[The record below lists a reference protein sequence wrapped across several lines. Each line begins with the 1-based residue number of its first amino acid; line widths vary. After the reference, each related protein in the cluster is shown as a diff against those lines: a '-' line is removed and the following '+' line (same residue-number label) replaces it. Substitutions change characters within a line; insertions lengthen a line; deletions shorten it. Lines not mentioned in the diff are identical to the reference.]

1 MLDAVT
7 ATAGKM
13 AGAAVF
19 ACRAAD
25 ALGDLVPFR
34 REVFFIVALE
44 YGGLFSWVACTGRKF
59 FVCSSLF
66 VTDQA
71 IYFALV
77 GEVEV
82 LAFPSI
88 ACVTRC
94 ATSLVAFY
102 VHSEVI
108 DRQTPFS
115 KLGAFLR
122 IGIHPGPVDGLVKLE
137 RGLVVAGQAG
147 LGNFRPGCKFLFQ
160 DFVL

>member
-1 MLDAVT
+1 MFDPVT

-13 AGAAVF
+13 ASTTIL
-19 ACRAAD
+19 ACRPAD

-44 YGGLFSWVACTGRKF
+44 DCGLFNRVACPGRKF

-77 GEVEV
+77 GEIEV

-108 DRQTPFS
+108 DRQTAFP
-115 KLGAFLR
+115 KLGTFFCT
-122 IGIHPGPVDGLVKLE
+122 GIHPRPVDGLVKLE
-137 RGLVVAGQAG
+137 RGLIVAGQTG
-147 LGNFRPGCKFLFQ
+147 PGNFRPGGKYL
-160 DFVL
+160 L